1 LPWPSTAIA
10 VPAPSPRRRANGR
23 PDEYKTRLGILVIV
37 DTGKSG
43 TPNHELFVILKWY
56 VSSHFGAGEK
66 SRPNVPCYTIIFIF
80 CRVRRIRPPMSKPV
94 ESPEVAVAG
103 DAGKR
108 HASSVVPAT
117 FGHGPAWHGDV
128 VFLLANLVAKD
139 FKVRYRN
146 MSLGLLWSVLNPLV
160 LMGVLTFVFTV
171 IFPNS
176 TIHHFALFVMCGLV
190 PYNFFSIAWATGTN
204 SLVDNTGL
212 IKRVAVP
219 REIIPLAAVLSNC
232 LHLLIQFGL
241 LVSMV
246 FLFGLTPNRHWLW
259 MPYIWG
265 MAILFACG
273 LSLIT
278 AALNVYIRDM
288 RYIVESTN
296 TVLFWL
302 VPVFY
307 SFSLV
312 PPAYAEIYKLNP
324 LAALI
329 LALRTIVLDDAS
341 PRWELLVKLSVSS
354 SIIFVLGWLV
364 FGKLKRRFY
373 DYL

>member
-1 LPWPSTAIA
+1 MSKQVEPPE
-10 VPAPSPRRRANGR
+10 VPVAGRVGNRNPSP
-23 PDEYKTRLGILVIV
+23 
-37 DTGKSG
+37 
-43 TPNHELFVILKWY
+43 
-56 VSSHFGAGEK
+56 
-66 SRPNVPCYTIIFIF
+66 
-80 CRVRRIRPPMSKPV
+80 
-94 ESPEVAVAG
+94 VA
-103 DAGKR
+103 
-108 HASSVVPAT
+108 SAT
-117 FGHGPAWHGDV
+117 LGHGPAWHGDV
-128 VFLLANLVAKD
+128 LFLLANLVAKD

-146 MSLGLLWSVLNPLV
+146 MSLGIVWSVLNPLV

-171 IFPNS
+171 IFPNNS
-176 TIHHFALFVMCGLV
+176 NPHFALFIMCGLV
-190 PYNFFSIAWATGTN
+190 PYNFFAIAWATGTN

-232 LHLLIQFGL
+232 LHLLIQIGL

-246 FLFGLTPNRHWLW
+246 FLFGLTPNRYWLW
-259 MPYIWG
+259 LPYIWG
-265 MAILFACG
+265 MEIVFVCG

-278 AALNVYIRDM
+278 AALNVYIRDI

-307 SFSLV
+307 SFALI
-312 PPAYAEIYKLNP
+312 PPAYSEIYKLNP

-329 LALRTIVLDDAS
+329 LALRTIILDGAS
-341 PRWELLVKLSVSS
+341 PHGELLVKLSISS
-354 SIIFVLGWLV
+354 SSVFVLGWLV
-364 FGKLKRRFY
+364 FGKLKKRFY

>member
-1 LPWPSTAIA
+1 MSKQVGFPE
-10 VPAPSPRRRANGR
+10 VPAAGSAGNRNPSP
-23 PDEYKTRLGILVIV
+23 V
-37 DTGKSG
+37 
-43 TPNHELFVILKWY
+43 
-56 VSSHFGAGEK
+56 VSA
-66 SRPNVPCYTIIFIF
+66 
-80 CRVRRIRPPMSKPV
+80 
-94 ESPEVAVAG
+94 AL
-103 DAGKR
+103 
-108 HASSVVPAT
+108 
-117 FGHGPAWHGDV
+117 GHGPAWHGDV
-128 VFLLANLVAKD
+128 LFLLANLVAKD

-160 LMGVLTFVFTV
+160 LMGVLTFVFTK
-171 IFPNS
+171 IFANRS
-176 TIHHFALFVMCGLV
+176 IHHFALFIMCGLV
-190 PYNFFSIAWATGTN
+190 PYNFFTIAWATGTN
-204 SLVDNTGL
+204 SLVENAGL

-232 LHLLIQFGL
+232 LHLLIQIGL

-246 FLFGLTPNRHWLW
+246 FLFGLTPNRYWLW
-259 MPYIWG
+259 LPYVWG
-265 MAILFACG
+265 MEIVFVCG

-302 VPVFY
+302 VPIFY
-307 SFSLV
+307 SFALI

-329 LALRTIVLDDAS
+329 LAMRTIVLDGAS
-341 PRWELLVKLSVSS
+341 PHWELLVKLSISS
-354 SIIFVLGWLV
+354 SAVFILGWLI